1 MLCKPL
7 VCTGNQNVVVPTEL
21 AKQGVMAASRK
32 ASNAQAHAVAT
43 AVVRRI
49 PTMVNEY
56 IPLCVT

>member
-7 VCTGNQNVVVPTEL
+7 VRAGNQKGVVPTEL
-21 AKQGVMAASRK
+21 SKQGIVDASRK
-32 ASNAQAHAVAT
+32 ASNAQARAVAT

-56 IPLCVT
+56 ILLHVT